1 MTGSRQSP
9 CTQHASAVGWQSAGQ
24 QPGRLVA
31 VLPFL
36 RLPRSQ
42 PLREEPCRSLVQE
55 GSLEDNVTLS
65 VFNEGENERNYKP
78 IRCTSVPGISN
89 RMDDLH
95 AFRK

>member
-1 MTGSRQSP
+1 M
-9 CTQHASAVGWQSAGQ
+9 
-24 QPGRLVA
+24 
-31 VLPFL
+31 
-36 RLPRSQ
+36 
-42 PLREEPCRSLVQE
+42 QE

-65 VFNEGENERNYKP
+65 VFNEGENGRNYKP